1 MNTPYIKKI
10 LVNYR
15 KKQDGYRHFSVM
27 IPIIEIDDDPH
38 VLYEVR
44 SESLRSQPGE
54 ICFPG
59 GKVEL
64 GEHHAETALRETCEE
79 LNLDREDIEVIGQID
94 DIVTPFNMY
103 IHVYVGILDVDLDDI
118 EPNESEVKELFAV
131 PLSYLFDCEVQE
143 FNTESLIQLPSDF
156 PYEKITSGRE
166 YNWHTGKY
174 PVLFID
180 FDDRSIWGITARIT
194 ASFVRTLKDLS
205 SEISG

>member
-1 MNTPYIKKI
+1 
-10 LVNYR
+10 
-15 KKQDGYRHFSVM
+15 M

>member
-1 MNTPYIKKI
+1 MNTPLIKKI

-27 IPIIEIDDDPH
+27 IPIIEIDGDPH
-38 VLYEVR
+38 VIYEVR

-79 LNLDREDIEVIGQID
+79 LNLDREDIDVIGQID

-103 IHVYVGILDVDLDDI
+103 IHVYVGILDIDFEDI
-118 EPNESEVKELFAV
+118 ESNEDEVKELFAV
-131 PLSYLFDCEVQE
+131 PLAYLFDCEIQE
-143 FNTESLIQLPSDF
+143 FKTESLIQLPPDF
-156 PYEKITSGRE
+156 PYDKINSGRE

-180 FDDRSIWGITARIT
+180 FEDRTIWGITARIT

-205 SEISG
+205 SEIPG

>member
-38 VLYEVR
+38 LLYEVR

-143 FNTESLIQLPSDF
+143 FKTESLIQLPPDF